1 MGPGLYDGRK
11 ESSNPFEQTVHLLSV
26 LGRAAD
32 AMLDRRLAGQ
42 DLGRV
47 HRSVLTVLAREG
59 PHGVP
64 DLARRADAPVEEV
77 RGAVEALLARGLV
90 QVVPVRVHD
99 GREDVVMPV
108 PAGRGALDA
117 VHAEAAVV
125 QETLTAMLTR
135 GDSAQLNNLL
145 RRMHAGLG
153 TTVDAGSPPS
163 MLRKV
168 RGRTWSGAGG
178 RPRERRAGAPLP
190 GREAADDRADDRP
203 DGAAGG
209 ARGAGERGGT

>member
-1 MGPGLYDGRK
+1 MYDGRK

-47 HRSVLTVLAREG
+47 HRSVLTVLAQDG
-59 PHGVP
+59 PHEVP

-90 QVVPVRVHD
+90 QVVPGRVHD
-99 GREDVVMPV
+99 GREDVVVPV

-117 VHAEAAVV
+117 VHAEAAAV

-135 GDSAQLNNLL
+135 GDGAQLNNLL

-153 TTVDAGSPPS
+153 AGVDAGSSPS

-168 RGRTWSGAGG
+168 RGRPWSGPGG

-190 GREAADDRADDRP
+190 RREAADGPANGRADDP
-203 DGAAGG
+203 ADGAQ
-209 ARGAGERGGT
+209 GAGERADS

>member
-32 AMLDRRLAGQ
+32 AMLDGRLAGQ
-42 DLGRV
+42 GLGRV
-47 HRSVLTVLAREG
+47 HRSVLTALAQDG
-59 PHGVP
+59 PHGLP
-64 DLARRADAPVEEV
+64 DLARQANAPVEEV

-90 QVVPVRVHD
+90 QVVPVRIHD

-108 PAGRGALDA
+108 PGGRGALDA
-117 VHAEAAVV
+117 AHAEAAAV
-125 QETLTAMLTR
+125 QEALTTMLTR
-135 GDSAQLNNLL
+135 GERAQLNNLL

-153 TTVDAGSPPS
+153 TSVDVGSSPS

-168 RGRTWSGAGG
+168 RGRPRSGPGG
-178 RPRERRAGAPLP
+178 WPRERRTGTPLP
-190 GREAADDRADDRP
+190 RRP
-203 DGAAGG
+203 DGPTDG
-209 ARGAGERGGT
+209 AQGTQDAQGTGERADG

>member
-42 DLGRV
+42 ELGRV
-47 HRSVLTVLAREG
+47 HRSVLTALAQDG

-77 RGAVEALLARGLV
+77 RGAVEELLARGLV
-90 QVVPVRVHD
+90 QVLPVRIHD

-117 VHAEAAVV
+117 VHAEAAAV

-153 TTVDAGSPPS
+153 SSVDAGSPPS

-168 RGRTWSGAGG
+168 RGRPWPGAGG
-178 RPRERRAGAPLP
+178 RPRERRAGAPRP
-190 GREAADDRADDRP
+190 RQKAADDRTNDQAD
-203 DGAAGG
+203 
-209 ARGAGERGGT
+209 T